1 MADRGLIY
9 SETLKQ
15 AKSDVSIENLELKKI
30 NIDPFNML
38 TRC

>member
-15 AKSDVSIENLELKKI
+15 AKSDVSIENLEHI
-30 NIDPFNML
+30 S
-38 TRC
+38 